1 MAFES
6 RPFQPAAWASGPHA
20 QTLLGRFLRP
30 SVGPEYQRER
40 IETPDGDFL
49 DLDWAPEVDHSGP
62 IALILHGLEGS
73 SDRGNVRNVCRALMA
88 AVQRA
93 IRDPLDE
100 MVVIETIAEVGCAAA
115 RIIALAA
122 VGRGARE
129 RASQMREELAQNR
142 LRQALERQREEIEKL
157 EAALE

>member
-1 MAFES
+1 MSQDLADRLLSLRDEVLDSAGGPDSSGEVF
-6 RPFQPAAWASGPHA
+6 AAIIRQLAA
-20 QTLLGRFLRP
+20 R
-30 SVGPEYQRER
+30 
-40 IETPDGDFL
+40 GDTSPGL
-49 DLDWAPEVDHSGP
+49 DLTLHD
-62 IALILHGLEGS
+62 ALSRRLAWGEAEAAVLAD
-73 SDRGNVRNVCRALMA
+73 SDAVCRALMA